1 MKEMIETKNKRAYY
15 EVYIIL
21 KELELLDKLPIEIK
35 EILTS
40 NVVNSYKFSF
50 NREIPLYEQ
59 IENEE
64 TKVLISYLYLK
75 YINKN
80 IEEKNIL
87 LEKYKQ
93 NEKVYQ
99 KEIQE
104 KYNTDNL
111 FENKKTQEIEIK
123 EETQALVE
131 YKEKT
136 FVQKFLDK
144 IKNFLKDLLRKDE
157 KKY

>member
-1 MKEMIETKNKRAYY
+1 MIETKNKRAYY

-87 LEKYKQ
+87 IEKYKQ

>member
-1 MKEMIETKNKRAYY
+1 MIETKNKRAYY

-21 KELELLDKLPIEIK
+21 KKLELLYKLPIEIK

>member
-1 MKEMIETKNKRAYY
+1 MINKINKKAYL
-15 EVYIIL
+15 EAYIIL
-21 KELELLDKLPIEIK
+21 KKLELLDELPTEIK
-35 EILTS
+35 ENLM
-40 NVVNSYKFSF
+40 NNRVNDYTFSF
-50 NREIPLYEQ
+50 NQEFPLYEQ

-64 TKVLISYLYLK
+64 TKALISYLYLK

-80 IEEKNIL
+80 LEEKNIL

-93 NEKVYQ
+93 NEISYQ

-111 FENKKTQEIEIK
+111 FKSKKTEEVK

-131 YKEKT
+131 YKERN
-136 FVQKFLDK
+136 FIQRIFDK
-144 IKNFLKDLLRKDE
+144 IKNIFRRK
-157 KKY
+157 

>member
-1 MKEMIETKNKRAYY
+1 VKEMIETKNKRAYY

>member
-1 MKEMIETKNKRAYY
+1 MIETKNKRAYY